1 MKDIFLET
9 FNEIISKS
17 IEKFEKEKKIILP
30 IEYIEFIKEFN
41 GGFVKSNEFIYE
53 NNYISIEVFYGLQNA
68 YKDFDLENHYKLDMY
83 NTLNRDII
91 LIAQCLGQN
100 YIGLSI
106 GDKNKSFVYY
116 IDIEEYIQDFDIS
129 KIKYLKICD
138 NFTDF
143 IDKLL

>member
-1 MKDIFLET
+1 M
-9 FNEIISKS
+9 
-17 IEKFEKEKKIILP
+17 
-30 IEYIEFIKEFN
+30 
-41 GGFVKSNEFIYE
+41 
-53 NNYISIEVFYGLQNA
+53 QNA